1 MLGVT
6 PLDSTGNPGSKPLQW
21 TIDSTGVVSQFDNN
35 VLTGYHGKMS
45 SDKKLISLVG
55 TQNVMPYTVQMTI
68 ARKRTGTVLSNT
80 DLASIPFAYHAL
92 VSGSDNNWEYGAG
105 SSNASRQL
113 TITSTMLPPGYTMSL
128 TPPNFDTLS
137 VSQAGIVTLFN
148 DNTFYGLMTD
158 DKKVIFTI
166 MNGPTSASSRLMVIM
181 VTGQTFTQANY
192 AGAFP
197 FVEFRNLPY
206 LMWAFGIGSID
217 ATGNGSYLSYQD
229 SLLPGLLPIPPTY
242 IRLLSATGVI
252 TDPSD
257 GNFHGQMSYNKDI
270 TVQTNTIRGSHGLNI
285 GFRR

>member
-105 SSNASRQL
+105 STNASRQL

-148 DNTFYGLMTD
+148 DSMFYGLMTD

-181 VTGQTFTQANY
+181 VTGQTFTQADY

-217 ATGNGSYLSYQD
+217 ATGNGSYLSYRNTLREGGGD
-229 SLLPGLLPIPPTY
+229 SSNGS
-242 IRLLSATGVI
+242 LSIAGTG
-252 TDPSD
+252 
-257 GNFHGQMSYNKDI
+257 GGG
-270 TVQTNTIRGSHGLNI
+270 TVT
-285 GFRR
+285 